1 MDDKNFSSQDL
12 SKTVSND
19 TYVDL
24 FKKKIESQRLIIG
37 CVSIVAIVA
46 SVFLIDTTPI
56 EAVLLLHLPIIMFG
70 LGVFLII
77 MSIRRKRR
85 KMKYGVTLTFGIL
98 ALLYQVLV
106 FLLLAF
112 SMALGAPVP
121 T

>member
-1 MDDKNFSSQDL
+1 MDDNNIAQNVSETISSDID
-12 SKTVSND
+12 VE
-19 TYVDL
+19 L
-24 FKKKIESQRLIIG
+24 FKKKIESKNLIIG
-37 CVSIVAIVA
+37 CISIVAVVA

-77 MSIRRKRR
+77 TSIRRKRR
-85 KMKYGVTLTFGIL
+85 KMKYGVTLAFGIL
-98 ALLYQVLV
+98 ALLYPVLV

>member
-1 MDDKNFSSQDL
+1 MDDNNNLSQNASETISS
-12 SKTVSND
+12 D
-19 TYVDL
+19 TDVEL
-24 FKKKIESQRLIIG
+24 LKMKIENQKLIIG
-37 CVSIVAIVA
+37 CISIVAVVA

-77 MSIRRKRR
+77 TSIRRKRR
-85 KMKYGVTLTFGIL
+85 KMKYGVTLTLGIL
-98 ALLYQVLV
+98 ALLYPVLV
-106 FLLLAF
+106 FLLFAF

>member
-1 MDDKNFSSQDL
+1 MDDNNIAQNVSETISS
-12 SKTVSND
+12 D
-19 TYVDL
+19 TDVEL
-24 FKKKIESQRLIIG
+24 FKKKIENQKLIIG

>member
-1 MDDKNFSSQDL
+1 MDDHNIPQN
-12 SKTVSND
+12 VSETIHNNKD
-19 TYVDL
+19 VEL
-24 FKKKIESQRLIIG
+24 LKKKIENQKLIIG

>member
-1 MDDKNFSSQDL
+1 MDDNNIAQSVSETISS
-12 SKTVSND
+12 D
-19 TYVDL
+19 TDVEL
-24 FKKKIESQRLIIG
+24 LKKKLESRDLIIG
-37 CVSIVAIVA
+37 CVSIVAVVA

-85 KMKYGVTLTFGIL
+85 KMKYGVTLTLGIL